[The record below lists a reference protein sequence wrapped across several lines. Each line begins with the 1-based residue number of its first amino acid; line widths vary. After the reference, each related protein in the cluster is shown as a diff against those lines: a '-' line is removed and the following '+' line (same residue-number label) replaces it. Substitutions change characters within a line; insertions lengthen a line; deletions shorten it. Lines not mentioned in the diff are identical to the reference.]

1 MQDFHPKTFK
11 TDPGY
16 VFGGNPGLLLD
27 SSRYL
32 KFWPR
37 GEKMG
42 IRRKGVWPS
51 DTSWWAAAAAQWA
64 LTSWTR
70 DLTPHL
76 PPFSPLPLFFYSG
89 KLAPLPLP
97 ATPRVRR
104 IEPIRT
110 PECDYEKN
118 EQKTWTGG
126 REAKASWPDHWDN
139 RCKCEWGSKTKKN
152 DDHHHDQP
160 TWSKIPNIQ

>member
-16 VFGGNPGLLLD
+16 VYGGNPGLLLD

-70 DLTPHL
+70 DLTPH
-76 PPFSPLPLFFYSG
+76 PTPHSPPLPLFFYSG

-118 EQKTWTGG
+118 EQKAWT
-126 REAKASWPDHWDN
+126 RAERPIHHDPTIEIIVASVNGDQ
-139 RCKCEWGSKTKKN
+139 RQKN
-152 DDHHHDQP
+152 DDHHHCQP
-160 TWSKIPNIQ
+160 TWSKIPNIH